1 VRLLLDTVTVL
12 MAVQCPERLGR
23 RALKMVKSA
32 DDVRELS
39 AISLSEISIKAA
51 SGKLVFRRD
60 DVLQGLDDLRLSI
73 LPFTEEHALRLFDL
87 PLYHRDPFDR
97 LIIAQAL
104 AEKIPV
110 VTCDEQFRLY
120 KSLSVIW

>member
-1 VRLLLDTVTVL
+1 